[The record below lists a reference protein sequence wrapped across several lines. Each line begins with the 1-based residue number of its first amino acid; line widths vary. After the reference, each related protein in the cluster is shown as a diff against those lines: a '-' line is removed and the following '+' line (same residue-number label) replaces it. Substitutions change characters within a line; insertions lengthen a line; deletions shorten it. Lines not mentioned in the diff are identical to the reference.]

1 MAVITLFPELDLM
14 YYNMWCYLM
23 QKETIWKK
31 QFIHQRQLFSGF
43 WQVQYP
49 PSRITYLMIAQL
61 ELFMFSVSHNIH
73 FLFTPS
79 DSKNTAL

>member
-31 QFIHQRQLFSGF
+31 QFIHLASIIQWLLTSAISTFKNNLS
-43 WQVQYP
+43 YD
-49 PSRITYLMIAQL
+49 STIRIIYVLR
-61 ELFMFSVSHNIH
+61 
-73 FLFTPS
+73 FT
-79 DSKNTAL
+79 